1 MVNKMSFLFRN
12 SKKLLNGNNQKIP
25 EGNKN
30 LNMNSKLISNK
41 KFNEIDLSQL
51 YSNLKNYNVISP
63 KYKTLRNSRNKIF
76 Y

>member
-1 MVNKMSFLFRN
+1 MSFLFQN
-12 SKKLLNGNNQKIP
+12 SKKLLNGNNQKIS

-30 LNMNSKLISNK
+30 LNMNSKIITNK
-41 KFNEIDLSQL
+41 KFKKIDLSQL

-63 KYKTLRNSRNKIF
+63 KYNTLRNSRNAIF

>member
-1 MVNKMSFLFRN
+1 MSFLFRN

-25 EGNKN
+25 EGNK
-30 LNMNSKLISNK
+30 KISNK